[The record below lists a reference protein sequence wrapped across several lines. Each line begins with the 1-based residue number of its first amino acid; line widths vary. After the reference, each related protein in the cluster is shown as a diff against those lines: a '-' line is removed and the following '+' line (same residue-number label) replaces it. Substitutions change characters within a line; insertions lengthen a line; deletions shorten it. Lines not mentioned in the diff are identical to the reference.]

1 MTASSALT
9 DDVLDEPRHPAAPS
23 TARPRVLGTVPEPDA
38 AERRSVRELW
48 DEYKSTGASSARD
61 LLVLEYAPYAK
72 RIAEHLGRRLPSV
85 DTADLVSWGI
95 VGLIDALDKF
105 DPGRGSK
112 FESYAVSRIRGAI
125 IDAIRSD
132 DWVPRTVRRNTRA
145 VNDAHS
151 RLENEL
157 RRTPSRA
164 EIASALQTSEPQV
177 DRMLAEAS
185 CGHVQPLERNW
196 KSPTEG
202 WHDGNLSRILAD
214 PARDPA
220 ESFELVE
227 SDALLA
233 DAIRSLSDRDRL
245 IVVLSYYEG
254 LTLAEIGSTLD
265 ITESR
270 VCQLRT
276 QALKQLRR
284 RLTASRC

>member
-9 DDVLDEPRHPAAPS
+9 DDVLDDP
-23 TARPRVLGTVPEPDA
+23 
-38 AERRSVRELW
+38 RRSCCFDDALPSAPHGSRARCGRAPL
-48 DEYKSTGASSARD
+48 SAR
-61 LLVLEYAPYAK
+61 A
-72 RIAEHLGRRLPSV
+72 LGRVQVHRCFQRTRSPRPGICTLREAGCRTPRQTHLPSV

-105 DPGRGSK
+105 DPARGSK
-112 FESYAVSRIRGAI
+112 FEAYAVSRIRGAI

-132 DWVPRTVRRNTRA
+132 DWIPRTVRRNTRA

-164 EIASALQTSEPQV
+164 EIASELQTSEPQV

-202 WHDGNLSRILAD
+202 RHGGNLSRILAD
-214 PARDPA
+214 PASNPA
-220 ESFELVE
+220 ESFELME

-233 DAIRSLSDRDRL
+233 DAIRSLPDRDRL

-254 LTLAEIGSTLD
+254 LTLAEIGSALD

-284 RLTASRC
+284 RLATSRD